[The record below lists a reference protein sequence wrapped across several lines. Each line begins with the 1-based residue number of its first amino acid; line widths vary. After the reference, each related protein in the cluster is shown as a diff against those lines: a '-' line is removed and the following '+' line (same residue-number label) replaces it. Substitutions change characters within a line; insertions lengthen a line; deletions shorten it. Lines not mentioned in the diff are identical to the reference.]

1 MPTYDI
7 TGRILNVPISPK
19 LNYDIR
25 DCEDTQFLT
34 EILVG
39 SVWSEK
45 VR

>member
-1 MPTYDI
+1 MSKT
-7 TGRILNVPISPK
+7 K
-19 LNYDIR
+19 QQHQR

-39 SVWSEK
+39 SVWSEE